1 MRRFFYT
8 LISNKEVSVS
18 SLKIARMLRTH
29 LLLFI
34 ILLPFGNY
42 LFAQKETGKLYKIDR
57 YKSIYLPLGKISFA
71 DKLVE
76 FKVGNPAPIQKYRDS
91 TQCLHEPNYR
101 NYQTPNFVSLGCGG
115 TLTVEFTDNGFMNL
129 PGDDLYI
136 FEVGPSREAAKIEI
150 SQNGTDWIYA
160 GKIAG
165 GKSSIELSDAG
176 IDSETVFYF
185 LRVIDLEELCRS
197 ISAGAD
203 IDAIGAI
210 NSVIKLTINADVLFD
225 VAKFNLKETA
235 KHSLDS
241 LAKTIQQIDK
251 ATILI
256 EGHTD
261 SDGDETLNME
271 LSKNRSI
278 SVKERLLEIFNG
290 LPGYDFE
297 VKAYGENKPRV
308 PNNSDENK
316 QLNRRVEITVL
327 PPKDYYESLS
337 KKQ

>member
-1 MRRFFYT
+1 MRRFFYAQNSSKVE
-8 LISNKEVSVS
+8 LVS
-18 SLKIARMLRTH
+18 SFKIEMMLRSY

-34 ILLPFGNY
+34 AFVFSGSYIS
-42 LFAQKETGKLYKIDR
+42 AQKGTGKLYRIDR
-57 YKSIYLPLGKISFA
+57 YESIYLPLGKISFA
-71 DKLVE
+71 DKLIAY
-76 FKVGNPAPIQKYRDS
+76 KVGKPAPIKKYRDS
-91 TQCLHEPNYR
+91 IQSLHEPNYR
-101 NYQTPNFVSLGCGG
+101 NYQTPNFLSLGCGG
-115 TLTVEFTDNGFMNL
+115 SLTVQFTDNGFMNL

-150 SQNGTDWIYA
+150 SQDGVDWVYA

-176 IDSETVFYF
+176 IDEERVFYF
-185 LRVIDLEELCRS
+185 LRITDMEDLCRS

-225 VAKFNLKETA
+225 VAKYDLKETA

-241 LAKTIQQIDK
+241 LVKTIQQVDK

-261 SDGDETLNME
+261 SDGDEALNMI
-271 LSKNRSI
+271 LSENRCI
-278 SVKERLLEIFNG
+278 SVKERLVEIFGENS
-290 LPGYDFE
+290 LYEFE
-297 VKAYGENKPRV
+297 IKPYGESKARV
-308 PNNSDENK
+308 PNDSKENK

-327 PPKDYYESLS
+327 PPKDYYEGLA
-337 KKQ
+337 K